1 MKTKYALGIALGLLL
16 IGGATN
22 ARADG
27 IDLFTL
33 TDGTNT
39 MTWSLP
45 SSPTPNLVDPA
56 GTSGFVVDG
65 VTVTENGTTTVT
77 QALEFYTSSS
87 FGGAS
92 NFPEFPVTLFD
103 LFGAQVFM
111 GSESSPTFVPGS
123 YMFTDPCDSWVLSD
137 AEDLT
142 LNITPS
148 SGVPEPSSLLLVGIG
163 LVSLAPI
170 LRKSLRR
177 LA

>member
-1 MKTKYALGIALGLLL
+1 MKTKYALGIALELLL

-45 SSPTPNLVDPA
+45 SSPTP
-56 GTSGFVVDG
+56 TSVDG
-65 VTVTENGTTTVT
+65 TNGFILAGVSVVENGTTTVT
-77 QALEFYTSSS
+77 ADLEFFTLSDL
-87 FGGAS
+87 GGAADV
-92 NFPEFPVTLFD
+92 PAAALFN
-103 LFGAQVFM
+103 LFGAQVFT
-111 GSESSPTFVPGS
+111 GLSSPTFVPAT
-123 YMFTDPCDSWVLSD
+123 YMFTNSTWALSD